1 MEQVR
6 HGWGNCPTGN
16 KVKRGRKMTI
26 LLTKLMV
33 SSLSVNNLLLSI
45 GFDLFS
51 EIFR

>member
-1 MEQVR
+1 
-6 HGWGNCPTGN
+6 
-16 KVKRGRKMTI
+16 MTI